1 MLQRLAACTVQEL
14 GSQEVPGLING
25 LAGAIAMERARID
38 GSLAEGHQDLQ
49 AAAMQGAVALV
60 VQVTAWLLR
69 EEGQLLSLGPEATC
83 TPVAEV
89 GRGAVG
95 SEIALCRGNCHI
107 GTHSFFKF
115 QIPSVNHHRCWSRP
129 WPSAMRLYM
138 AKGRGEPSF
147 DGSLAKACEYHPI

>member
-83 TPVAEV
+83 TPVTEV

-107 GTHSFFKF
+107 GTQFF
-115 QIPSVNHHRCWSRP
+115 QISNSVCQPPQVLEQALALCHAAIH
-129 WPSAMRLYM
+129 
-138 AKGRGEPSF
+138 GER
-147 DGSLAKACEYHPI
+147 

>member
-38 GSLAEGHQDLQ
+38 GSLAEGRQDLQ

-107 GTHSFFKF
+107 GTQFF
-115 QIPSVNHHRCWSRP
+115 QISNSVCQPPQVLEQALALCHAAIH
-129 WPSAMRLYM
+129 
-138 AKGRGEPSF
+138 GER
-147 DGSLAKACEYHPI
+147 